1 MKLKKNPKANI
12 ERNSVLYFMIGL
24 ASILFLTWQSME
36 VKFYEK
42 ESKVSDVVE
51 VMDDLKEEVPIT
63 EMIRTA
69 PPPPPPSAPD
79 VIEIVEDVEDVEE
92 TVIES
97 TESSQETY
105 IEDAIVKVED
115 VEVEEV
121 EEDVVVPFAVIED
134 APIFPGCENYNTQEE
149 RKNCFSEK
157 IQEHVKKNFKYPPDA
172 VEMGI
177 TGRVYVQFV
186 IDAQGRVGNIQK
198 RGPNKLLEKEA
209 ERIIASLPEIIPGQ
223 QRGRPVSVKYSIPIT
238 FKLQ

>member
-42 ESKVSDVVE
+42 ESKVSDVVQ

-63 EMIRTA
+63 EVIRTA

-79 VIEIVEDVEDVEE
+79 IIEIVEDVEDVEE

-105 IEDAIVKVED
+105 IEDAVIKVED
-115 VEVEEV
+115 LEVEEV
-121 EEDVVVPFAVIED
+121 EEDVVVPFAVIEN
-134 APIFPGCENYNTQEE
+134 APIFPGCENYKTEEE
-149 RKNCFSEK
+149 RKNCFGEM

-172 VEMGI
+172 LEMGI
-177 TGRVYVQFV
+177 TGRVYVVFV

-198 RGPNKLLEKEA
+198 RGPNGLLEKEA
-209 ERIIASLPEIIPGQ
+209 ERIIASLPKIIPGQ
-223 QRGRPVSVKYSIPIT
+223 QRGKPVRVKYSIPIY
-238 FKLQ
+238 FVLQ